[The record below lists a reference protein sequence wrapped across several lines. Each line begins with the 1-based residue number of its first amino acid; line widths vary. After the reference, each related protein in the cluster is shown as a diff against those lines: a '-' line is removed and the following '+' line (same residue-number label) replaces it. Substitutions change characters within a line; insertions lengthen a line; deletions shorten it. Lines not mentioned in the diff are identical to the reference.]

1 MQDGRQKGSRGGLSM
16 ALAGALSLDL
26 SLCSKGAGVSGIS
39 GYVMGGT
46 LCRKSWGPSQS
57 WARVGVR
64 ADKALCPPVQD
75 GL

>member
-1 MQDGRQKGSRGGLSM
+1 MQEGRQKGSRGGAVDGLG
-16 ALAGALSLDL
+16 GALGLDL

-39 GYVMGGT
+39 GFVMGGT
-46 LCRKSWGPSQS
+46 LCRKSWGPLQS

-64 ADKALCPPVQD
+64 ADKALCPAVQD